1 LNALTKAFVV
11 VVTILSVVL
20 VALVIPFAAR
30 VPDYAEQYE
39 AMKLDRDAQLAKA
52 QQTAAE
58 VRSAIA
64 EKGSELES
72 ALESISQLTSELDAA
87 NNANKALQAQLDQSR
102 TTASRAAA
110 GLEIA
115 ARDNESKSQQ
125 IDKQSELIQ
134 QQLGQIADLQS
145 QRGDL
150 SQSLIE
156 ARANIR
162 RLSDNYM
169 RIQEQ
174 NKSLNQQ
181 LLESQAKLETALDQ
195 LAGYVE
201 DVEVTLADAENKQP
215 RGGTVIRG
223 SVTKI
228 DQVTDG
234 LTFVQVNVG
243 KRDLVKEGMEFTV
256 YRGDAFVGKIEIA
269 SVDTAEAV
277 GQLTLG
283 GGVQEGDA
291 VRAGGR

>member
-1 LNALTKAFVV
+1 MNALTKAFVV

-20 VALVIPFAAR
+20 VALVVPFAAR
-30 VPDYAEQYE
+30 VPDYAQQYE
-39 AMKLDRDAQLAKA
+39 EMKQDRDAQLARA
-52 QQTAAE
+52 TQTAAD
-58 VRSAIA
+58 VRAKIA
-64 EKGSELES
+64 EAGTDLADAQSTIAS
-72 ALESISQLTSELDAA
+72 LTAELDAS
-87 NNANKALQAQLDQSR
+87 NNANKTLQTRIDQLQVTVAR
-102 TTASRAAA
+102 ASA
-110 GLEIA
+110 GLEISA
-115 ARDNESKSQQ
+115 NENKVKSENLAKNA
-125 IDKQSELIQ
+125 DLIQ
-134 QQLGQIADLQS
+134 QQLTQIADLQS

-150 SQSLIE
+150 SQTLIE

-169 RIQEQ
+169 RIQEE
-174 NKSLNQQ
+174 NKALNQK
-181 LLESQAKLETALDQ
+181 LLESQTALKKAMTT

-201 DVEVTLADAENKQP
+201 DAEEAIAKNVQP
-215 RGGTVIRG
+215 QDGTVIRG

-228 DQVTDG
+228 DQFTDG
-234 LTFVQVNVG
+234 LTFVQVNIG

-256 YRGDAFVGKIEIA
+256 YRGDAFVGKIQIA